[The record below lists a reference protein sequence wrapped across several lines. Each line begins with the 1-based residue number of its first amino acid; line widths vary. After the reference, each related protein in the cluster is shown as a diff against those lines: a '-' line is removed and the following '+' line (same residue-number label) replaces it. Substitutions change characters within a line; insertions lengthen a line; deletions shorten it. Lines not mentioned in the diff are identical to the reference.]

1 MNSKNAYMNVKEK
14 ALGITIIKEYV
25 EILVWALW
33 IGSCVLH
40 WCQVAQL
47 GGAVHLLCSGD

>member
-1 MNSKNAYMNVKEK
+1 MNVKEK